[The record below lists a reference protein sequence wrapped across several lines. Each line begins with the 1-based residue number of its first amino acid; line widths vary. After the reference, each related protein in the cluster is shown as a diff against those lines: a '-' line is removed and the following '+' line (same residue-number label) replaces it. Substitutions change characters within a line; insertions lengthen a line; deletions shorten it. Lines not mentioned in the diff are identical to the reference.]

1 MARDDLKR
9 GAVSRERPLTH
20 REERHLREL
29 RALIVA
35 MPWIRVRIP
44 RFCGRGD
51 APKVIWDHTGGFPS
65 HVRILPCF
73 GRVAIAMG
81 HSGQLDL
88 SG

>member
-9 GAVSRERPLTH
+9 GAVSRERLLTH

-44 RFCGRGD
+44 RGLGLG
-51 APKVIWDHTGGFPS
+51 AML
-65 HVRILPCF
+65 VR
-73 GRVAIAMG
+73 
-81 HSGQLDL
+81 
-88 SG
+88 